1 MQKNTNDEVVNT
13 FVLQCKM
20 NMLCSLGHIL
30 QWTHFTKLFG
40 STDLSDSHTSMYPLG
55 VVTV

>member
-1 MQKNTNDEVVNT
+1 MNIFVPQFFWKVLDKNTNDEVVNT
-13 FVLQCKM
+13 FVLH
-20 NMLCSLGHIL
+20 NV
-30 QWTHFTKLFG
+30 KLFG

>member
-1 MQKNTNDEVVNT
+1 MQKNTNGEIQNT
-13 FVLQCKM
+13 IHCKM